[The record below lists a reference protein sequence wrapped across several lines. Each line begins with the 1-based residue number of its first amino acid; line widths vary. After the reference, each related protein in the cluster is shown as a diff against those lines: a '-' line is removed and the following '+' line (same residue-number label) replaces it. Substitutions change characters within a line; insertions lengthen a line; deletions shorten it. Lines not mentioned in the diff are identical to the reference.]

1 MILTINTVANE
12 RKTFP
17 SPPRYGEE
25 FSFITPLINAFFH
38 FVKRFSLQTR
48 VSSQSMEI
56 EARLLPR
63 EKKAKCFLE
72 GAFTINTFH
81 NELLKQN
88 LMLEMNEKALV
99 EI

>member
-1 MILTINTVANE
+1 
-12 RKTFP
+12 
-17 SPPRYGEE
+17 
-25 FSFITPLINAFFH
+25 
-38 FVKRFSLQTR
+38 
-48 VSSQSMEI
+48 MEI